1 MKYVRIH
8 VYECMI
14 NVKYVRIHVY
24 ENGGKMAE
32 M

>member
-1 MKYVRIH
+1 VKYVRIH